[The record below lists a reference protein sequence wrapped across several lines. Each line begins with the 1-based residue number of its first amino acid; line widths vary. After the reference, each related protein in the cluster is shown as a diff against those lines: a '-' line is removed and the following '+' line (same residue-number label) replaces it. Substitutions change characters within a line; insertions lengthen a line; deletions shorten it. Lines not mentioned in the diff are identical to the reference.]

1 MIKVLKRDRS
11 KYTVDKESVKAI
23 LFQEYGFDESFKV
36 WIVVRIKNNNHKKYG
51 MVDVSENRIWIKETS
66 TMQMNLSLWHEF
78 GHILSEKKYIDVRG
92 ERAIENY
99 ARKMYRKYG
108 NLIRR

>member
-1 MIKVLKRDRS
+1 MITILKRDRS
-11 KYTVDKESVKAI
+11 KYEVDKEVIKAI
-23 LFQEYGFDESFKV
+23 LYQEYGFDEDFKA
-36 WIVVRIKNNNHKKYG
+36 WIVIRIDNNNHKKYG

-66 TMQMNLSLWHEF
+66 TMQMNLSLWHEI
-78 GHILSEKKYIDVRG
+78 GHILSEKGYMDVKG

-99 ARKMYRKYG
+99 AHKMYRRYG